1 MEYTDYSI
9 KLYFQ
14 EKDQMGN
21 NIKQGKNGNKNG
33 EDDMNGNGEETIN
46 R

>member
-1 MEYTDYSI
+1 MKCTDNNI